1 MQLKEEEK
9 MAKKMKLAVL
19 VLIGLLVGF
28 GLNNNGYANET
39 AQLTTAPEVPPA
51 LNRAGGAQVTVEL
64 ETTEKKG
71 ALAEGVEY
79 TYWTFNG
86 TVPGPFV
93 RVKEG
98 DTVTFNLKNSKDSKN
113 IHSIDIH
120 AVTGPGGGAKA
131 TQTPPGGKT
140 AFQWKAINPG
150 IYIYHCATA
159 HIPTHIANGMYGLL
173 LVEPANGLPKVDK
186 EYYVVQGDF
195 YTKGKTGAKGLQAF
209 DVEKARAEQ
218 PTYVKFNAMATPG
231 NLKAN
236 VGETVRLYVGNGGP
250 NLTSAFHV
258 IGEIFDTVYQLGA
271 VGSEP
276 AKNVQTTVIPPGGA
290 AIVEFKVDVPAAY
303 ILVDHAIFR
312 AIDKGA
318 VGILE
323 VTGNEN
329 PDVYKALKSGGADAG
344 H

>member
-1 MQLKEEEK
+1 
-9 MAKKMKLAVL
+9 MAKKMKLAVI
-19 VLIGLLVGF
+19 VLIGLMVSF
-28 GLNNNGYANET
+28 GISNSSYAADEV
-39 AQLTTAPEVPPA
+39 AKLTTAPEVPPA
-51 LNRAGGAQVTVEL
+51 LSRAGGANVTVEL

-71 ALAEGVEY
+71 TLADGVEY
-79 TYWTFNG
+79 TFWTFG
-86 TVPGPFV
+86 DTVPGPFV
-93 RVKEG
+93 RVKVG
-98 DTVTFNLKNSKDSKN
+98 DNVTFNLKNSAASKN

-131 TQTPPGGKT
+131 SQTPPGGKT
-140 AFQWKAINPG
+140 AFFFKAINPG
-150 IYIYHCATA
+150 IYIYHCASA

-195 YTKGKTGAKGLQAF
+195 YTKGKTGEKGLQAF
-209 DVEKARAEQ
+209 DIEKARAEH
-218 PTYVKFNAMATPG
+218 PTYVKFNAMAAPG

-236 VGETVRLYVGNGGP
+236 VGDTVRLYMGNGGP
-250 NLTSAFHV
+250 NMTSAFHI

-276 AKNVQTTVIPPGGA
+276 AKNVQTTLIPPGGA
-290 AIVEFKVDVPAAY
+290 AIVEFKADVPGAY

-323 VTGNEN
+323 VTGAEVPNVFK
-329 PDVYKALKSGGADAG
+329 PLKSGGADAG

>member
-1 MQLKEEEK
+1 
-9 MAKKMKLAVL
+9 MAKKMKLTVL
-19 VLIGLLVGF
+19 VLIGLLVNF
-28 GLNNNGYANET
+28 GVSGSSYADET
-39 AQLTTAPEVPPA
+39 AKLTTATEVPPA
-51 LNRAGGAQVTVEL
+51 ISRAGGENVTVEL

-71 ALAEGVEY
+71 TLADGVEY
-79 TYWTFNG
+79 TFWTFNG
-86 TVPGPFV
+86 TVPGPFI

-98 DTVTFNLKNSKDSKN
+98 DTITFNLKNSKDSKN

-120 AVTGPGGGAKA
+120 AVNGPGGGAKA

-140 AFQWKAINPG
+140 AFQFKTLAPG
-150 IYIYHCATA
+150 IFIYHCASS

-186 EYYVVQGDF
+186 EYYVMQGDF
-195 YTKGKTGAKGLQAF
+195 YTKGKTGEKGLQAF
-209 DVEKARAEQ
+209 DIDKARAEQ
-218 PTYVKFNAMATPG
+218 PTYVKFNAMTTPG

-236 VGETVRLYVGNGGP
+236 VGETVRLYVGVGGP

-271 VGSEP
+271 MGSEP

-290 AIVEFKVDVPAAY
+290 AIVEFKADVPGAY

-323 VTGNEN
+323 VTGAEVPNVFK
-329 PDVYKALKSGGADAG
+329 PLKSGGADAG

>member
-1 MQLKEEEK
+1 MS
-9 MAKKMKLAVL
+9 KKLSSLIIFLIAL
-19 VLIGLLVGF
+19 LIGIGA
-28 GLNNNGYANET
+28 NKNCYADEV
-39 AQLTTAPEVPPA
+39 ASLSTAPEVPAA
-51 LNRAGGAQVTVEL
+51 LSRAGGANVTVEL
-64 ETTEKKG
+64 ETVEKKG
-71 ALAEGVEY
+71 TLADGVEY
-79 TYWTFNG
+79 TFWTFNG
-86 TVPGPFV
+86 TVPGPFA

-98 DTVTFNLKNSKDSKN
+98 DTVTFNLKNSKNSKN

-120 AVTGPGGGAKA
+120 AVNGPGGGAKA
-131 TQTPPGGKT
+131 SQTPPGGKT
-140 AFQWKAINPG
+140 AFQFKALNPG
-150 IYIYHCATA
+150 IYIYHCASS

-173 LVEPANGLPKVDK
+173 LVEPADGLPKVDK
-186 EYYVVQGDF
+186 EYYVMQGDF
-195 YTKGKTGAKGLQAF
+195 YTKGKTGEKGLQAF
-209 DVEKARAEQ
+209 DVDKARAEQ

-236 VGETVRLYVGNGGP
+236 VGEIVRLYVGNGGP
-250 NLTSAFHV
+250 NMTSAFHV

-271 VGSEP
+271 VGSET
-276 AKNVQTTVIPPGGA
+276 AKNVQTTVIPPGAA
-290 AIVEFKVDVPAAY
+290 AIVEFKVDVPGAY

-329 PDVYKALKSGGADAG
+329 PAVFKPLKAGTADSG